1 MRILRYAS
9 DLHLEYFDNIY
20 KPKIMELWNFNT
32 CEKDEYYLALV
43 GDIGNP
49 YQKNLE
55 LFLEKVS
62 SKYSLVFYV
71 PGNHEYYNL
80 DKKNSRDIEKMKKKL
95 RKICY
100 KFHNI
105 VFMDNE
111 SYDLEDIKFIGST
124 LWSHI
129 PDEKNLEINK
139 SINDYHLIK
148 KYNIDGELEKI
159 NCDDTNKWNK
169 ESIDFI
175 KQELKNTNK
184 PCIIL
189 THHAPLFSDPEKN
202 HFTADPIYINSPN
215 NFAFHNDLSEI
226 ITHPIILWI
235 YGHTHYSG
243 IFHYNNVSICTNQLG
258 YSHEVIK
265 FNSHAFHNLDDLMIE
280 SL

>member
-9 DLHLEYFDNIY
+9 DLHLEHLDNIY
-20 KPKIMELWNFNT
+20 DSKIIELWNFNT
-32 CEKDEYYLALV
+32 SDMDEYYLALV

-49 YQKNLE
+49 LQKNLE

-62 SKYSLVFYV
+62 SKYSLIFYV

-80 DKKNSRDIEKMKKKL
+80 NKNSQYDIEKFKKKL

-129 PDEKNLEINK
+129 PINNSLK
-139 SINDYHLIK
+139 IEQSINDYYLIK
-148 KYNIDGELEKI
+148 KFNENKELEKI
-159 NCDDTNKWNK
+159 NCTDTNKWNN
-169 ESIDFI
+169 ESIDYI
-175 KQELKNTNK
+175 KKELTNTDK

-189 THHAPLFSDPEKN
+189 THHAPLFSDPKN
-202 HFTADPIYINSPN
+202 NKYTADPQYINSPN

-226 ITHPIILWI
+226 ITYPIILWI
-235 YGHTHYSG
+235 YGHTHYCGTFKHKG
-243 IFHYNNVSICTNQLG
+243 IFLSTNQLG
-258 YSHEVIK
+258 YNHETIK
-265 FNSHAFHNLDDLMIE
+265 FNSNAYYNLDDLIIK